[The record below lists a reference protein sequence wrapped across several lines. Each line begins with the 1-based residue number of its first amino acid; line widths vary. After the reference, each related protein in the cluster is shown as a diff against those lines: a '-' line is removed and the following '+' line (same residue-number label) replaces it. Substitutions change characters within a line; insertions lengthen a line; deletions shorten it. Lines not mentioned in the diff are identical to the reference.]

1 MSTEQAVV
9 RPIDFV
15 RDEQPLRVF
24 LGERDKMRLQH
35 AEAALRDGDCAI
47 FVAAE
52 GDVPVGW
59 AMVHFRY
66 RADQDWEPDPQGE
79 QLQSGNN
86 AYLEN
91 IEVRARARGQ
101 GLGGQLIRA
110 VEDAARGRGKRAIW
124 LHTSENN
131 VMAHKLFERQGWR
144 HDATV
149 YPPWRPGAR
158 MRVYKKEL

>member
-15 RDEQPLRVF
+15 RDEQPLRTF

-35 AEAALRDGDCAI
+35 AEAALRDDDAAI
-47 FVAAE
+47 FVAVE
-52 GDVPVGW
+52 DNLPVGW

-79 QLQSGNN
+79 QFQSGDN

-91 IEVRARARGQ
+91 IEVKARSRSH
-101 GLGGQLIRA
+101 GLGRQLIQA
-110 VEDAARGRGKRAIW
+110 VEDAARGRGKHAIW

-131 VMAHKLFERQGWR
+131 VMAHKLFERQGWQ
-144 HDATV
+144 HESSV
-149 YPPWRPGAR
+149 YPSWRPGAR
-158 MRVYKKEL
+158 VRIYKKEL